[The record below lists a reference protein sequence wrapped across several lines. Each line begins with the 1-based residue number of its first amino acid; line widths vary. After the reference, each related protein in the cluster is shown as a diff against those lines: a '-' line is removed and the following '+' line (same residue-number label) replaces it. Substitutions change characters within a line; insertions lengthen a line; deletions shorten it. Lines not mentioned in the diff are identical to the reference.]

1 MCITN
6 FIFYISEITL
16 QKFTEISIKDF
27 NSYISRWLS
36 NAGDRDGGKQQ
47 RNKNVITDEANHMT

>member
-1 MCITN
+1 MYITN
-6 FIFYISEITL
+6 FIFHISEITL

-36 NAGDRDGGKQQ
+36 NAGDRDGEKQQ
-47 RNKNVITDEANHMT
+47 RNKNNN